1 MYFRTMKNIDFS
13 ARSVQ
18 IFSLG
23 FLALIWGSSFI
34 LMKRGLVSFTPNEIA
49 ALRLFLVFLVLLPS
63 SIKHIKWLTVDK
75 IMPFLAVGI
84 FGSALPY
91 YLFVTAQTEIS
102 SSLSGILNS
111 LTPLFTLFFAVIF
124 FKQRVRWV
132 SVVGVTIGL
141 IGAVGLIYF
150 SAEHA
155 LANSFTVFMV
165 LPIIA
170 AASYGLNV
178 NIIKAYL
185 QEVNPVAVTAWSF
198 ALVGPWAGIYL
209 FTATDFIPHL
219 LAPHG
224 IESFG
229 YISILAIVGTAF
241 AVLIFNMLI
250 KHTTAIFA
258 SAVTYLI
265 PIIAILWGVV
275 DGEAF
280 NLVQLLFVGAILG
293 GISLIK
299 SKK

>member
-1 MYFRTMKNIDFS
+1 MKNIDFS
-13 ARSVQ
+13 SRSVQ
-18 IFSLG
+18 VLSLG

-34 LMKRGLVSFTPNEIA
+34 LMKRGLVSFAPNEIA

-63 SIKHIKWLTVDK
+63 TIKHIKWLTADK
-75 IMPFLAVGI
+75 VLPFLAVGV

-111 LTPLFTLFFAVIF
+111 LTPLFTLLFAVAF
-124 FKQRVRWV
+124 FKQKVRWI
-132 SVVGVTIGL
+132 SVLGISIGL

-155 LANSFTVFMV
+155 LAHSFTIFML

-170 AASYGLNV
+170 SASYGLNV
-178 NIIKAYL
+178 NIVKAYL
-185 QEVNPVAVTAWSF
+185 QEVNPVAVTALSF
-198 ALVGPWAGIYL
+198 ALVGPFAGIYL
-209 FTATDFIPHL
+209 FTSTDFVAHL
-219 LAPHG
+219 TSPTG
-224 IESFG
+224 YESFG
-229 YISILAIVGTAF
+229 YITILAVVGTAF

-280 NLVQLLFVGAILG
+280 NLIQLLFVFAILG

-299 SKK
+299 SKKKE

>member
-1 MYFRTMKNIDFS
+1 MKNIDFS
-13 ARSVQ
+13 SRSVQ
-18 IFSLG
+18 VLSLG

-34 LMKRGLVSFTPNEIA
+34 LMKRGLVSFAPNEIA

-63 SIKHIKWLTVDK
+63 TIKHIKWLTADK
-75 IMPFLAVGI
+75 VLPFLAVGV

-91 YLFVTAQTEIS
+91 YLFVSAQTEIS

-111 LTPLFTLFFAVIF
+111 LTPLFTLLFAVAF
-124 FKQRVRWV
+124 FKQKVRWI
-132 SVVGVTIGL
+132 SVLGISIGL
-141 IGAVGLIYF
+141 VGAVGLIYF

-155 LANSFTVFMV
+155 VTQSFTIFML

-170 AASYGLNV
+170 SASYGLNV

-185 QEVNPVAVTAWSF
+185 QEVNPVAVTALSF
-198 ALVGPWAGIYL
+198 ALVGPFAGIYL
-209 FTATDFIPHL
+209 FSATNFVAHL
-219 LAPHG
+219 NSPTG
-224 IESFG
+224 YESFG
-229 YISILAIVGTAF
+229 YITILAVVGTAF

-280 NLVQLLFVGAILG
+280 NLIQLLFVFAILG

-299 SKK
+299 SKKKE